1 MWKRGARTEPVLV
14 CMSGGVLGAC
24 GKGVTRSAKC
34 NGESRWGCRV
44 RPPAPKLPQISPNC
58 PNLGEC
64 PLHPPRIP
72 PGLSATMHALTI
84 PNPKPHTCRSPPSPT
99 CMGGVEPQSW
109 HPCGGTQIVSLH
121 AGGAGK
127 GCHPCTSL
135 GAKVGM
141 RACIQRCCP
150 CMHALGCPPLAI
162 TLEPWWITRGCHLRI
177 QGSFVQPC

>member
-24 GKGVTRSAKC
+24 GKGVTRLAKC

-99 CMGGVEPQSW
+99 CMGGVGAPKLAPLRGDSDCQPARGWCREGVSPMHESWCQSW
-109 HPCGGTQIVSLH
+109 HARMHSEVLP
-121 AGGAGK
+121 
-127 GCHPCTSL
+127 
-135 GAKVGM
+135 
-141 RACIQRCCP
+141 
-150 CMHALGCPPLAI
+150 MHACPWMPA
-162 TLEPWWITRGCHLRI
+162 TRHHA
-177 QGSFVQPC
+177 